1 VRNMRPEEFAEAIQN
16 ICGAH
21 LRSVILFGSAAAGDF
36 LERGSDYNVMLVLD
50 DLSPAVLRSLAR
62 PVADWERAGNPPP
75 LLFTPDQL
83 ARAADVFPAEMLD
96 LRDARRILAGGD
108 PVAGLEPSMANLR
121 LQVERELRSALLRLR
136 RGYLRDAD
144 RPRRLSNLLTGS
156 LSGVLSIFRAA
167 LRLYGQPVP
176 SDKWAALEKLGTQ
189 VGLDPH
195 AFQKIRELKT
205 GVRKLKKMDAEPVFQ
220 EYIHSIEAV
229 VDAVD
234 RR

>member
-1 VRNMRPEEFAEAIQN
+1 MRPDEFAGTVER
-16 ICGAH
+16 ICGAN
-21 LRSVILFGSAAAGDF
+21 LKAAILFGSAAAGDF
-36 LERGSDYNVMLVLD
+36 LERGSDYNILLVLD

-75 LLFTPDQL
+75 LLFTPDEL
-83 ARAADVFPAEMLD
+83 SRAADVFPAEMLD

-108 PVAGLEPSMANLR
+108 PVAGLEPSMPNLR

-136 RGYLRDAD
+136 RGYLRDAE
-144 RPRRLSNLLTGS
+144 RPRRLTVLLAGS
-156 LSGVLSIFRAA
+156 LSGVLSILRAA
-167 LRLYGQPVP
+167 LRLYGSPVP
-176 SDKWAALEKLGTQ
+176 SDKWAALEQLRAV

-195 AFQKIRELKT
+195 VFRKIRELKT
-205 GVRKLKKMDAEPVFQ
+205 GAQKLKKTDAEPVFRA
-220 EYIHSIEAV
+220 YIQAIEAV